1 MIGLNRENQI
11 FNTIWGNFTSVWWGF
26 YLDGSEYEFI
36 IEEPTN
42 KPSMLTVCFTS
53 L

>member
-26 YLDGSEYEFI
+26 YLEVVWLWRISGSYSQE
-36 IEEPTN
+36 
-42 KPSMLTVCFTS
+42 MMGLV
-53 L
+53 